1 MKETL
6 RAMRLADPL
15 VGPVARLPITLQAKL
30 LAAFFAIVAL
40 LLMVGVVG
48 LHVLG
53 QTNKRT
59 EELIAAD
66 RKIAAYRQL
75 QIDTTT
81 ELYRISSAL
90 LVADQKT
97 LDNAMQELGG
107 LHREVEQLRVENMGA
122 GGLVGQFETEYDRFV
137 GIEKKVV
144 DLTRAS
150 NVDQAWALQ
159 IEQVQPLAGELRRL
173 TGELVAKASEEG
185 AAGIAASERAFHASR
200 RIFIG
205 FAVGAIALALLLGR
219 TISWSIIGP
228 IRKIEASLRQIAAGD
243 FTQSVE
249 IENRDELGAL
259 AANVNRTS
267 AELARLYRDLVA
279 ASEHKSAFLANMSHE
294 LRTPLNAII
303 GYSEMLYET
312 AQDEGQEA
320 FLPDLE
326 KITHA
331 GRHLLSLINDILD
344 LSKIEAGRM
353 EIYLEE
359 VDLPTLVNEVRSIVE
374 PLAAVNRN
382 RLEIDCPQALPPLRT
397 DRTKLKQSL
406 LNLLSNA
413 SKFTEGGR
421 LSLIFAAAD
430 SEIFFMV
437 RDSGIGM
444 NEEQLGRL
452 FQAFSQADPSTTRRY
467 GGTGLGLAITK
478 RFCEMLGGRITV
490 ESTPGEGSTFTIV
503 LPLEQ
508 PAAVEARSAEPAPER
523 QQAGTPAAD
532 APLVM
537 VVDDDPHARDLL
549 GQALRKE
556 GYRVA
561 EAADGDAALDLAREQ
576 RPDIITLD
584 VLMPRVD
591 GWAVLTS
598 LKSDPDL
605 ANIPVVIVTVL
616 AERGIA
622 LSLGADGFLTK
633 PVDRA
638 ALADVIWRN
647 LGGRGG
653 TVLVIDDDPES
664 RALARRHLEKLDCR
678 VAEAADGSQAIA
690 WLAHNPQ
697 PAMILLDLMM
707 PGMDGFSF
715 LDAMSNDARW
725 RVIPVV
731 ILTAMELGP
740 AERELLSGRA
750 REVLAKGAD
759 DLLGAIRRNLLRRAE
774 AAAGAVAE

>member
-1 MKETL
+1 MKEKL
-6 RAMRLADPL
+6 RGMRFADPL
-15 VGPVARLPITLQAKL
+15 VGPVARIPARLQTKL

-53 QTNKRT
+53 ETNKRT
-59 EELIAAD
+59 EQLIAVD
-66 RKIAAYRQL
+66 QKIAAYRRL
-75 QIDTTT
+75 QTDTTT

-97 LDNAMQELGG
+97 LDNAMQQLGG
-107 LHREVEQLRVENMGA
+107 LHREVEELRAANMGA

-144 DLTRAS
+144 DLTRTS

-159 IEQVQPLAGELRRL
+159 TEQVQPLASELRRL
-173 TGELVAKASEEG
+173 TGDLVAKASAEG
-185 AAGIAASERAFHASR
+185 AAGIAASQHAFHASR

-205 FAVGAIALALLLGR
+205 FALAAIALALLLGR
-219 TISWSIIGP
+219 TISWSVVGP
-228 IRKIEASLRQIAAGD
+228 IREIESRLRQIAAGD
-243 FTQSVE
+243 FTQRVD
-249 IENRDELGAL
+249 IDNRDELGAL
-259 AANVNRTS
+259 ADNVNRTS
-267 AELARLYRDLVA
+267 AALAQLYRELVA

-303 GYSEMLYET
+303 GYSEMLCET

-359 VDLPTLVNEVRSIVE
+359 VDLSGLVKEVHAIVE

-382 RLEIDCPQALPPLRT
+382 RLAIDCPPGLPPLRT

-413 SKFTEGGR
+413 SKFTEGGE
-421 LSLIFAAAD
+421 LSLKIAAAPG
-430 SEIFFMV
+430 EISFV
-437 RDSGIGM
+437 VSDDGIGM
-444 NEEQLGRL
+444 TEEQLGRL
-452 FQAFSQADPSTTRRY
+452 FQAFSQADASTTRRY

-478 RFCEMLGGRITV
+478 KFCEMLGGRIAV
-490 ESTPGEGSTFTIV
+490 ESTPGKGSTFTIV

-508 PAAVEARSAEPAPER
+508 PAAVEALPAEPVPKS
-523 QQAGTPAAD
+523 GTPATD

-537 VVDDDPHARDLL
+537 IVDDDPHARDLL

-561 EAADGDAALDLAREQ
+561 EAADGETALDLAREQ

-605 ANIPVVIVTVL
+605 APIPVVIVTVL

-622 LSLGADGFLTK
+622 LSLGASGFLTK
-633 PVDRA
+633 PVDRPR
-638 ALADVIWRN
+638 LADIIWRN
-647 LGGRGG
+647 LGGAGG
-653 TVLVIDDDPES
+653 TVLVVDDEPDS
-664 RALARRHLEKLDCR
+664 RAVARRHLEKLDCQ
-678 VAEAADGSQAIA
+678 VAEAADGTEAFA
-690 WLAHNPQ
+690 WLAHH
-697 PAMILLDLMM
+697 PAPALILLDLMM
-707 PGMDGFSF
+707 PKMDGFSF
-715 LDAMSNDARW
+715 LDAIGNEPRW
-725 RVIPVV
+725 RDIPVV
-731 ILTAMELGP
+731 IVTAMELGP

-759 DLLGAIRRNLLRRAE
+759 DLLGAIRRNLLRPAKT
-774 AAAGAVAE
+774 AAGAVAE